1 MLLCA
6 LAILGFLE
14 PQAAAWSLRA
24 TIRDSRGAPVR
35 DLSPTDVSLAD
46 NGATLVLDRFERD
59 ERAAR
64 IALVIDS
71 SQPMGSA
78 YRLQFVDAAQAF
90 VASLPS
96 STRVVV
102 WTTGDRPV
110 KVVEDVDLSQEGATR
125 EMVSRLKRIAPMGGN
140 TLLDAMAEAAADLQ
154 KAEGDRRILV
164 VLSAEG
170 PGFLNDTR
178 DGIVDRVLKTGVEV
192 AGVLVPERG
201 EGSGG
206 EVSSEDYDYV
216 LANLTSRTGGLL
228 ERPLSVMGA
237 STALRRVATDLLST
251 YRLSFHSTASRKFKM
266 TLQVA
271 RPGVK
276 VRLSAPQKETSSP

>member
-6 LAILGFLE
+6 LALAALLD
-14 PQAAAWSLRA
+14 PQAAVWSLRA
-24 TIRDSRGAPVR
+24 KVTDSRGTPLR
-35 DLSPTDVSLAD
+35 DLAPTDVSLAD
-46 NGATLVLDRFERD
+46 NGAALTLDRFERD
-59 ERAAR
+59 ERPAR
-64 IALVIDS
+64 VALVIDS
-71 SQPMGSA
+71 SQPVGSA
-78 YRLQFVDAAQAF
+78 YRLHFVDAAQAF

-96 STRVVV
+96 STRVAV

-110 KVVEDVDLSQEGATR
+110 KVVEDLDLSQDGATR
-125 EMVSRLKRIAPMGGN
+125 DMVARLKRVAPMGGN
-140 TLLDAMAEAAADLQ
+140 TLLDAMAEAAADLR

-178 DGIVDRVLKTGVEV
+178 DGIVDRVLETGVEV
-192 AGVLVPERG
+192 AGVLVAEGG
-201 EGSGG
+201 EGGGG
-206 EVSSEDYDYV
+206 EVSPDDYDYV
-216 LANLTSRTGGLL
+216 LANLTSRTAGLL

-237 STALRRVATDLLST
+237 TTALRRVATDLLST
-251 YRLSFHSTASRKFKM
+251 YRLSFHSTATRKFKM

-276 VRLSAPQKETSSP
+276 VRLSVPQKETSSP